1 MKILELKIGSR
12 YSKRIEIRFLGDNK
26 PFDTNNLYVGFSK
39 NDKNYVFEVKT
50 KIIYP
55 MNCACKCEYETTF
68 LGYHCPLEEDI
79 LTAQF
84 DWITDQNII
93 RQAHKEAG
101 YT

>member
-1 MKILELKIGSR
+1 MEILELRTGSR
-12 YSKRIEIRFLGDNK
+12 YSRRIEIRFLDDNK
-26 PFDTNNLYVGFSK
+26 PFGTNNLYVGFSK
-39 NDKNYVFEVKT
+39 NDENYVFEVKT
-50 KIIYP
+50 KIVHP
-55 MNCACKCEYETTF
+55 ANCTCEYEATF
-68 LGYHCPLEEDI
+68 LGYYYPLEEDI

>member
-1 MKILELKIGSR
+1 MKILELRTGPR
-12 YSKRIEIRFLGDNK
+12 YSRRISISLLDDNR
-26 PFDTNNLYVGFSK
+26 PLDTNDLYVGFSK
-39 NDKNYVFEVKT
+39 NDENYVFEVKT
-50 KIIYP
+50 KIAHPADCTY
-55 MNCACKCEYETTF
+55 EYVATF

-79 LTAQF
+79 LSAQF

>member
-1 MKILELKIGSR
+1 MKILELRTGSR
-12 YSKRIEIRFLGDNK
+12 YSKRIEIRFLDDNK
-26 PFDTNNLYVGFSK
+26 PFGTNNLYVGFSK
-39 NDKNYVFEVKT
+39 NDENYAFEVKT
-50 KIIYP
+50 KIAHP
-55 MNCACKCEYETTF
+55 ANCTYEYVATF

-79 LTAQF
+79 LSAQF

>member
-1 MKILELKIGSR
+1 MKILELRIGSR
-12 YSKRIEIRFLGDNK
+12 YSKRIEIRFLDENK
-26 PFDTNNLYVGFSK
+26 PFGSNNLYVGFSK
-39 NDKNYVFEVKT
+39 NDENYVFEVKT
-50 KIIYP
+50 KIVYP
-55 MNCACKCEYETTF
+55 AKCACEYEATF
-68 LGYHCPLEEDI
+68 LGYHCPLEEDM